1 MQTFREKRERG
12 FTLIELLIAM
22 AIGLIVITS
31 LSTAFISQRKIY
43 AAQEQVSEMIQN
55 ARAAMDMISRELKMA
70 GYDPTSSGNFWLPYN
85 SDAATIDIYADID
98 GDGSVTTTTGS
109 KDHITY
115 SKATGEEIIRRNT
128 NTGGDNQPF
137 AENIENFLITYWDGT
152 DPTAVEVTASAN
164 EAQIRSIKITI
175 EAKTADE
182 DPNYTHPNPTYG
194 DGYRRYTLTSYVT
207 PPNLDL

>member
-1 MQTFREKRERG
+1 MQNSTENGGRG

-22 AIGLIVITS
+22 ALALVVITS

-70 GYDPTSSGNFWLPYN
+70 GYDPTGSGSFSLPYN
-85 SDAATIDIYADID
+85 SDTSTIDIYADID

-128 NTGGDNQPF
+128 NTGGGNQRL
-137 AENIENFLITYWDGT
+137 AENIQSISFSYWDGA
-152 DPTAVEVTASAN
+152 DPATEVTSSAD
-164 EAQIRSIKITI
+164 EAQIRSIKITVT
-175 EAKTADE
+175 ARTADE
-182 DPNYTHPNPTYG
+182 DPNYSHPTES
-194 DGYRRYTLTSYVT
+194 DGYRRYTLTSNVT